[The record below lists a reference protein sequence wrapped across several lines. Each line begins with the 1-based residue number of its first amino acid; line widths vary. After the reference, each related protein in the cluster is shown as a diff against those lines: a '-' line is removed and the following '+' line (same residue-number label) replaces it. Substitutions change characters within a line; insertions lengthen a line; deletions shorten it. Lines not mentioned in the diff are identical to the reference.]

1 MSLDLFQRALQQYS
15 MNRHADAWAILSPL
29 IDCPQP
35 DAEALNLAGACA
47 CAMHRAEQAQML
59 WERAIEQHPQHAG
72 VHNNLGNLYEQLGRL
87 PEAAAMFRRALELD
101 PDSPAVHY
109 NLGNVLAKLER
120 IPDAEQSLRR
130 ALELKPDLVAAH
142 YSLGKL
148 LMMLACFDEAQQH
161 FDIAIEARPDWADAH
176 FNLGKTF
183 AARQR
188 HGEAEHAFR
197 AAIESNP
204 RLMMAYQSLV
214 EVLQTQGRFADLEGV
229 YRRLTEH
236 APEFAAANC
245 NLGQVIAQVT
255 ALAGLER
262 LDEAEAAYRRAIAVQ
277 PDYVPAHIAL
287 GNLLKESEARAD
299 EMLAAFRRAV
309 ELDPASARARMNLA
323 GGLLR
328 VGKYAEAWPLW
339 EARYDETWPEHPI
352 PVPDLPWPQW
362 RGEPLAG
369 KSLFVIHEQG
379 FGDTFQFCRFLPM
392 LRSQGLST
400 LSVVWSEDDPLLAS
414 VGGVDA
420 CVSTDALHTLP
431 SPDYWCFMMS
441 LPGLLGITFETVPNT
456 TPYLAVAD
464 ARIEHW
470 RSRLPAGVPKIGI
483 AAMSEPRAS
492 PLDARRWVSA
502 QTCIPLLGLP
512 GVRFVNLQKAPIA
525 RAQYDVLPPPL
536 RPLDLMGDVRDF
548 SDTAAIIASLDVV
561 IAADTSVAHLAG
573 ALGKPVWMLLGS
585 NPCWRWGISGE
596 RTVWY
601 PKARLF
607 RQTRPNEWGD
617 VIARVADALTD
628 WRDRNASADAGDG
641 PPITPR
647 SP

>member
-1 MSLDLFQRALQQYS
+1 MSPDLYQRALQQYS
-15 MNRHADAWAILSPL
+15 LNRHADALAILSPL
-29 IDCPQP
+29 LDRPQA
-35 DAEALNLAGACA
+35 DAEALNLAAACA

-59 WERAIEQHPQHAG
+59 WERAIAEHPQHAG
-72 VHNNLGNLYEQLGRL
+72 AYNNLGNLYEQRERL
-87 PEAAAMFRRALELD
+87 PEAEAMFRRALELD
-101 PDSPAVHY
+101 PGSPGVHY
-109 NLGNVLAKLER
+109 NLGNVLAKQER
-120 IPDAEQSLRR
+120 IADAEQSLRR
-130 ALELKPDLVAAH
+130 ALELQPDLVAAH

-148 LMMLACFDEAQQH
+148 LMMLARFNEAQQH
-161 FDIAIEARPDWADAH
+161 FEIAIETRPDWADAH

-188 HGEAEHAFR
+188 QDEAEHAFR

-204 RLMMAYQSLV
+204 RLVIAYQGLV
-214 EVLQTQGRFADLEGV
+214 EVLETQGRFAELEGV

-236 APEFAAANC
+236 APEFAAADY
-245 NLGQVIAQVT
+245 NLGQVISRVT
-255 ALAGLER
+255 QLAGLER

-277 PDYVPAHIAL
+277 PDYVLAYIAL
-287 GNLLKESEARAD
+287 GNLLKESEARTD
-299 EMLAAFRRAV
+299 EMLATFRRAV
-309 ELDPASARARMNLA
+309 ELDPASAQARLNLA

-328 VGKYAEAWPLW
+328 IGEYAEAWPLW
-339 EARYDETWPEHPI
+339 EARYDETWPERPI
-352 PVPDLPWPQW
+352 PVPNLPWPQW

-392 LRSQGLST
+392 LKSQGLSM

-414 VGGVDA
+414 VDGVDA
-420 CVSTDALHTLP
+420 CVSAGASHTLP
-431 SPDYWCFMMS
+431 PPDYWCLMTS
-441 LPGLLGITFETVPNT
+441 LPGLLGITFETVPGT
-456 TPYLAVAD
+456 TPYLAVGD

-470 RSRLPAGVPKIGI
+470 RSRLPTGVPKIGI
-483 AAMSEPRAS
+483 AAMSEPRPSA
-492 PLDARRWVSA
+492 LDARRWISA

-525 RAQYDVLPPPL
+525 RAQYDVLPPPM

-561 IAADTSVAHLAG
+561 ITADTSVAHLAG
-573 ALGKPVWMLLGS
+573 ALGKPVWVLLCS

-596 RTVWY
+596 GTVWY

-607 RQTRPNEWGD
+607 RQSRPNDWDG
-617 VIARVADALTD
+617 VIARVVDALTD
-628 WRDRNASADAGDG
+628 WRDLNASADAGDG
-641 PPITPR
+641 QPITPR